1 MEHAKLLED
10 LRFEAT
16 RGSVQAFAQLYD
28 LTAGDLLIYI
38 RTVSGSEV
46 GLEGIL
52 TETYLETW
60 REYRRPKTSTDPVM
74 SELQQLAES
83 VMQRSG
89 PRRDL
94 I

>member
-16 RGSVQAFAQLYD
+16 RGSFQAFAQLYD
-28 LTAGDLLIYI
+28 LTAGDLLIHI

-46 GLEGIL
+46 GVDRIL

-60 REYRRPKTSTDPVM
+60 REYRRQKTSAEPVM
-74 SELQQLAES
+74 RELQQLAES
-83 VMQRSG
+83 VMDYAPFR
-89 PRRDL
+89 L
-94 I
+94 LA